1 MYILDN
7 NDCISLY
14 ESENLH
20 WNPTNQ
26 KHGIWG
32 DKSGY
37 HKGDIGSFKAD
48 ILGNGTLSFS
58 TKEWCIGCDDFKK
71 KNIEKKVL
79 IICEDIKNEPS
90 KVDKISS
97 TILSCGIIQKMK
109 F

>member
-1 MYILDN
+1 VNYLKQGMYNMYILDN

-20 WNPTNQ
+20 RNPTNQ

-48 ILGNGTLSFS
+48 ILGMA
-58 TKEWCIGCDDFKK
+58 
-71 KNIEKKVL
+71 
-79 IICEDIKNEPS
+79 P
-90 KVDKISS
+90 
-97 TILSCGIIQKMK
+97 
-109 F
+109 